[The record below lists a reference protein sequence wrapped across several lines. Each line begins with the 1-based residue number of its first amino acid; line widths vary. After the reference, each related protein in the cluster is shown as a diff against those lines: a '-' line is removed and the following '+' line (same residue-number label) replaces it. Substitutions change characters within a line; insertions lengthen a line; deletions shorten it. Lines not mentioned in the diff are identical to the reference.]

1 MATEPGTKSKAP
13 PRMHHSPR
21 SRKRLLLDCV
31 CLLYAELSSPE
42 AMIISH
48 SFPPISG
55 KIAEKIK
62 GGKFIEMKELMPDN
76 AALKLQWADLGS
88 NTSMK
93 LREIEDPLSW
103 AFYFLGFLAVMT
115 PDRTAKELAAY
126 GQSIIHLAQRH
137 GGRGWQSYDRLFRQ
151 QRAAGS
157 QLPWNEL
164 SFSLLGSTV
173 FSGGNAK
180 VSCQLCNGVD
190 HVQRK
195 SEVEI

>member
-1 MATEPGTKSKAP
+1 
-13 PRMHHSPR
+13 
-21 SRKRLLLDCV
+21 
-31 CLLYAELSSPE
+31 
-42 AMIISH
+42 MIISH
-48 SFPPISG
+48 SFPPISE
-55 KIAEKIK
+55 KKADKIK
-62 GGKFIEMKELMPDN
+62 GGKFIEMNELMPDN
-76 AALKLQWADLGS
+76 AVLKSQWADSGS
-88 NTSMK
+88 NTMSMK

-103 AFYFLGFLAVMT
+103 VFCFLGFLAVMT

-157 QLPWNEL
+157 QLPWIT
-164 SFSLLGSTV
+164 SFLASTV

-190 HVQRK
+190 HDQSSCTFQASLAGTGSSTQPTDSSAKKVRTK
-195 SEVEI
+195 